1 MPELIERIGDVPLL
15 VGHFV
20 PRLAR
25 EMNRQVLGVDDR
37 AMQVLQRYH
46 WPGNVRELENVIK
59 RALVLCK
66 GPYVGVDDLPPKVI
80 RSAAEAA
87 RSEQPQPQTLKQA
100 LEEPEKRVIEDA
112 LRANG
117 WNRQLTSE
125 QLGINRTTLYKK
137 MKRYRLDAEPLP
149 TYS

>member
-1 MPELIERIGDVPLL
+1 
-15 VGHFV
+15 
-20 PRLAR
+20 
-25 EMNRQVLGVDDR
+25 MNRQVLGVDDR

-112 LRANG
+112 LRPNG

-125 QLGINRTTLYKK
+125 QLG
-137 MKRYRLDAEPLP
+137 
-149 TYS
+149 